1 MSQVASLGKRIIGK
15 RSTFSEPLPTDPM
28 ESPVHDVPSFY
39 GSLESRN
46 EGRTNWGRPWTGS
59 NLSVIEDVCYEA
71 QSPDE
76 AALVHAA
83 KAYGF
88 TLKERTPDHVTV
100 QLPQGTLLK
109 FDVLDVLAF
118 DSTRRRMS
126 IIVRH
131 PETKEIVMYTKGADS
146 GIMERLQN
154 SFEGRIQRQVLPAI
168 INQYMVHKETITTHF
183 FLALISLDK
192 PHLKSESRNIAYK
205 TQKDLD
211 IYAADGLRTLCFA
224 RKVKYAIMSFVLH
237 ID

>member
-1 MSQVASLGKRIIGK
+1 MSRIASLGKVITRK
-15 RSTFSEPLPTDPM
+15 RSTFSESVSMDPID
-28 ESPVHDVPSFY
+28 SPVCDFPSFY
-39 GSLESRN
+39 GSMESLNEDRN
-46 EGRTNWGRPWTGS
+46 TQGWARTGS
-59 NLSVIEDVCYEA
+59 NLSVIGDSCFEA

-88 TLKERTPDHVTV
+88 TLKERTPHHVTV
-100 QLPQGTLLK
+100 QLPEGTLLK

-131 PETKEIVMYTKGADS
+131 PETKEVIMYTKGADS

-154 SFEGRIQRQVLPAI
+154 SFKGRNQRQILPLI
-168 INQYMVHKETITTHF
+168 FKHYMVHKEIRTTHII
-183 FLALISLDK
+183 LALIPLDK
-192 PHLKSESRNIAYK
+192 SRLKAESRNIAHK

-211 IYAADGLRTLCFA
+211 MYARDGLRTLCFT
-224 RKVKYAIMSFVLH
+224 RKVKYAIISFIFH
-237 ID
+237 IE